1 MGGGGW
7 SREKGS
13 RPLIYMYAWLG
24 GIKKREDY
32 LSYRT
37 CVWFFWLCVNE
48 ICSIQEKV
56 NIMSVFLYFPLISW
70 YSSSNIK
77 KGMFSADSQTVY
89 YPNAKNF
96 IRLRFQTSSYLN
108 YMYVYNIRLKL
119 SYFKLWILNFVML
132 MMTGLYL
139 L

>member
-1 MGGGGW
+1 M
-7 SREKGS
+7 SDSFDFVSMK
-13 RPLIYMYAWLG
+13 YAQF
-24 GIKKREDY
+24 KKKSI
-32 LSYRT
+32 LCLFSY
-37 CVWFFWLCVNE
+37 VLF
-48 ICSIQEKV
+48 
-56 NIMSVFLYFPLISW
+56 FPLISW
-70 YSSSNIK
+70 YSSSNIQ

-96 IRLRFQTSSYLN
+96 IRLRLQTSSYLN

-139 L
+139 LSICNILWYKRSLYWKLKQHSFDIRVFSDVL

>member
-1 MGGGGW
+1 M
-7 SREKGS
+7 SDSFDFVSMK
-13 RPLIYMYAWLG
+13 YALF
-24 GIKKREDY
+24 KKKSI
-32 LSYRT
+32 LCLFSY
-37 CVWFFWLCVNE
+37 VLF
-48 ICSIQEKV
+48 
-56 NIMSVFLYFPLISW
+56 FPLISW

-96 IRLRFQTSSYLN
+96 TRFRLQTSSYLN

-139 L
+139 LSICNILWYKRSLYWKLKQHSFDIRVFSDVL